1 MSNWPWTLRSP
12 PTGNFWKERSA
23 GQSLCF
29 FSNYNFLLK
38 FVFILTFIFFVRIA
52 SGGGSA
58 TIHIKESSSG
68 KRIVFFYHDLRQKAY
83 NLL

>member
-12 PTGNFWKERSA
+12 PTGNFWKERRA

-29 FSNYNFLLK
+29 FQIIISVK
-38 FVFILTFIFFVRIA
+38 IVFILTFIFFVRIA

-58 TIHIKESSSG
+58 TIHIQESSSG